1 MDIAQAAGA
10 AFHVRLEVIAG
21 AMIALMTDVLLFDL
35 GGEELFRWPKA
46 VAKNMFLQFKEQRDV
61 ADQQARFD

>member
-46 VAKNMFLQFKEQRDV
+46 VAKNMLLQFKEQRDV